1 MLRRTFFKLL
11 AALPFVGKTESVHF
25 SRVNK
30 TEDWATCGSAGSMWI
45 YEVHPSV
52 KTFTVAQLNAVLKN
66 CTLGPKQA
74 RNT

>member
-11 AALPFVGKTESVHF
+11 AALL
-25 SRVNK
+25 VNE
-30 TEDWATCGSAGSMWI
+30 TGQDWTVCGSAGSMWI
-45 YEVHPSV
+45 YEVHPSA
-52 KTFTVAQLNAVLKN
+52 KNFTVAELNEVLKN